1 MHPNRTGTE
10 GRRSR
15 NAETTRAAIV
25 QAAVTQF
32 AQQGFANASID
43 RIAGEAQVTKG
54 AVYHH
59 FKDKAQLFEAAF
71 VVRPT
76 VAQRRQ
82 HAPQRFT
89 GLDAGLDSNNAANAA
104 HSGSEG

>member
-1 MHPNRTGTE
+1 M
-10 GRRSR
+10 
-15 NAETTRAAIV
+15 
-25 QAAVTQF
+25 
-32 AQQGFANASID
+32 
-43 RIAGEAQVTKG
+43 
-54 AVYHH
+54 
-59 FKDKAQLFEAAF
+59 LFEAAF

-104 HSGSEG
+104 HSGSKG